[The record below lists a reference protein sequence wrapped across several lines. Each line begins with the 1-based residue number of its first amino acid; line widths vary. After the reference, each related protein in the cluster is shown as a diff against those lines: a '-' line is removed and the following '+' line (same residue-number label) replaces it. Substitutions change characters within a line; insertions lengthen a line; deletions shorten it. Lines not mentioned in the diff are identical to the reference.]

1 MDVAPSRDSF
11 TVVTLRGVP
20 TQQRV
25 RKPEETDN
33 KHAAANYLP
42 DAEAEETVPFPEH
55 VDSQAHRSE
64 KDHENGPENGP
75 LRPRRTAHATL
86 DEEKNRHDSDGD
98 DRVIELRRMPEDSV
112 RIGGK
117 MDSGR
122 A

>member
-1 MDVAPSRDSF
+1 MTPSRGSF
-11 TVVTLRGVP
+11 TGVTLRGVP

-33 KHAAANYLP
+33 QNAAAHYLS
-42 DAEAEETVPFPEH
+42 DAEAEEAVPFPEH
-55 VDSQAHRSE
+55 VDSKAHRSE
-64 KDHENGPENGP
+64 KNHEDGPENGS
-75 LRPRRTAHATL
+75 LRPFRTAHATL
-86 DEEKNRHDSDGD
+86 DEEKNRHDPDGD
-98 DRVIELRRMPEDSV
+98 SRVIELRRMPEDSV